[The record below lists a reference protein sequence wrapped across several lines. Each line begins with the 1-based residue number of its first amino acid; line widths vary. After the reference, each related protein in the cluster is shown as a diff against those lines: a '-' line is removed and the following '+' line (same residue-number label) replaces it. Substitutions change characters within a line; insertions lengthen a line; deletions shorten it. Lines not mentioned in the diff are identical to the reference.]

1 VDDRVVTALKSLAY
15 DLEDSGV
22 NVTML
27 NLDEMLVFANVK
39 DDEKDRVKRTGRILA
54 ERHGLEFGL
63 ATAEAAHG
71 VDMTMWFEP
80 LRADLDEP

>member
-1 VDDRVVTALKSLAY
+1 MDERVVTALKSLAY

-39 DDEKDRVKRTGRILA
+39 EDEKDRVRRTGQILA

-63 ATAEAAHG
+63 ATAEVAHG
-71 VDMTMWFEP
+71 LDMTMWFEP
-80 LRADLDEP
+80 RREDLDEP